1 VIFGRYVGAGL
12 TRTEAI
18 DCPVGTRAKHCQPP
32 VVSGHGGY
40 TYGDFPLIGGAPE
53 VHASGEV
60 WSQTLWDLRS
70 ALGHRVA
77 DMLITRGMSLSPNE
91 PSMPDMRNAIIQ
103 ADRAV
108 YGGRHVKRIWQVFA
122 HRGMGFFAGSLT
134 SGDPNT
140 VESFRLP
147 PGHGAPRGTV
157 RGRVIDRLTK
167 RPIKN
172 ALVEI
177 AGHRSGL
184 LPNYADR
191 TNAQGRYA
199 IHRVVAAKY
208 PGIIAFARGY
218 HTISRTIRVRH
229 SGTKEDFKPRRDW
242 AATNGGGRITRF
254 TGPDFAGFGCGPSDA
269 IDLSPFSG
277 WGSTA
282 GDDAGTPTNVIVP
295 KHIVVR
301 LSATVTVSS
310 FNVDPTATCGD
321 PGSASTGAFRIAT
334 SANGT
339 AWTKAVQGTFTTADQ
354 GRFNLVKPAA
364 PIPGVRF
371 VRFTMAGTQVPDF
384 SHNCPNGPYAGCT
397 FMDMSELEVYGTR

>member
-1 VIFGRYVGAGL
+1 V
-12 TRTEAI
+12 
-18 DCPVGTRAKHCQPP
+18 
-32 VVSGHGGY
+32 HG
-40 TYGDFPLIGGAPE
+40 
-53 VHASGEV
+53 SGEL

-70 ALGHRVA
+70 ALGHRIA
-77 DMLITRGMSLSPNE
+77 DMDTTRAMSLSPNE

-108 YGGRHVKRIWQVFA
+108 YGGKHIKRIWKVFA
-122 HRGMGFFAGSLT
+122 HRGMGFFAGSL
-134 SGDPNT
+134 SSDDPNT

-167 RPIKN
+167 RPVKN

-177 AGHRSGL
+177 AGHRNGL
-184 LPNYADR
+184 VPNYVDR

-218 HTISRTIRVRH
+218 HTISRTIRVQP
-229 SGTKEDFKPRRDW
+229 SVTKVDFKPRRDW
-242 AATNGGGRITRF
+242 AAKNGGGRITRF
-254 TGPDFAGFGCGPSDA
+254 NGPDFSAFGCGPSGA

-277 WGSTA
+277 WGNTA

-295 KHIVVR
+295 KHIVVK
-301 LSATVTVSS
+301 LAKTVTVTS

-321 PGSASTGAFRIAT
+321 PGSASTGDYRIET
-334 SANGT
+334 SPNGT
-339 AWTKAVQGTFTTADQ
+339 AWTTAAQGTFTTADQ
-354 GRFNLVKPAA
+354 GRFNLVKSAA

-371 VRFTMAGTQVPDF
+371 VRFTMLGTQVPDF
-384 SHNCPNGPYAGCT
+384 ATNCPNGPYAGCE
-397 FMDMSELEVYGTR
+397 FMDMSELEVYGTD